1 MKKILKSLSVF
12 LAILLLLLSV
22 LTACSEPPVE
32 QPPETEAETEA
43 PPPVEDPVPEHIAEI
58 FDTKHTLKVREDGSF
73 RVLVISDVQSIGI
86 TLDDFIRNN
95 IVELVVREDPDLVLF
110 LGDNTVNMTD
120 EYQLRMMLTDMTAYI
135 EARKIPWAHVYGNH
149 DDENGAL
156 TKEEQQRVYESFEY
170 CVSRTDS
177 EDIYGVG
184 NYVLPVL
191 NSDGDGVA
199 FNLFAFDSGTYLSA
213 EEQASLIPS
222 QTTFPG
228 YYGACYDYI
237 RPSQIEWYVNTS
249 RSMEEYF
256 GEKIPALAYFHIPL
270 QENYTAWENRGDLVY
285 EGEKREYIG
294 ASPINS
300 GLFTTMLDR
309 GDVKAVVTGHDHMN
323 DYAIDYCGIKLCSAA
338 SIGNEYYY
346 ADDMMGGRVFIFNE
360 AEPDTFKTY
369 MSYTCERNEDYTL
382 PSTAIASGTAQ
393 NFEGDGVRLDVTAIE
408 CSRED
413 YQKYDQIKYD
423 IFEDKGVNGSSAFGV
438 TRTGYSSTPSQNTV
452 ECRISLDN
460 IGTVGSN
467 RYLRVWLDLRG
478 DTTAVDLGK
487 MSLGVC
493 VDRQACAPHT
503 TTSLG
508 GAVTYYYLAEGSD
521 TWTTLTADQ
530 NGYIGTDAGVSL
542 EGLCGWFAVEL
553 DDLYQ
558 PYFRKMLT
566 SSDCVTDMFI
576 FFTQA
581 NESMT
586 GQYIY
591 IDDIAF
597 VENYTDFN

>member
-1 MKKILKSLSVF
+1 MRKISKSLSVL
-12 LAILLLLLSV
+12 LAILLLILSV
-22 LTACSEPPVE
+22 LTACSN
-32 QPPETEAETEA
+32 QKDKLPPETEPETEA
-43 PPPVEDPVPEHIAEI
+43 LAPEEEPIPEHITEI
-58 FDTKHTLKVREDGSF
+58 LDTKHTLKVREDGSF
-73 RVLVISDVQSIGI
+73 RVLVISDVQSIGE
-86 TLDDFIRNN
+86 TLDGFIRNN

-110 LGDNTVNMTD
+110 LGDNTVNMTN
-120 EYQLRMMLTDMTAYI
+120 ENMLRMMLTDMTAYI

-149 DDENGAL
+149 DDENSAL
-156 TKEEQQRVYESFEY
+156 SKEEQQRVYESFEY

-191 NSDGDGVA
+191 NSDGNGVA
-199 FNLFAFDSGTYLSA
+199 FNLFAFDSGTYLNA
-213 EEQASLIPS
+213 DEKASLIPNG
-222 QTTFPG
+222 TTYPG
-228 YYGACYDYI
+228 YYGASYDYI
-237 RPSQIEWYVNTS
+237 RPSQIEWYTNTS
-249 RSMEEYF
+249 KAMEEYY
-256 GEKIPALAYFHIPL
+256 GEKIPAIAYFHIPL
-270 QENYTAWENRGDLVY
+270 QENYTAWENREALVF

-309 GDVKAVVTGHDHMN
+309 GDVKAIVTGHDHMN

-346 ADDMMGGRVFIFNE
+346 ADDMVGGRVFVFNE
-360 AEPDTFKTY
+360 AQPDNFNTY
-369 MSYTCERNEDYTL
+369 MSYTCERKADYTL
-382 PSTAIASGTAQ
+382 PTTPITSGTVQ
-393 NFEGDGVRLDVTAIE
+393 NFESSDIGLDITAIG

-413 YQKYDQIKYD
+413 YQRYYQIKYD
-423 IFEDKGVNGSSAFGV
+423 IFKDKGVGGSSAFGV
-438 TRTGYSSTPSQNTV
+438 TRTEYSTTPSQNTV

-467 RYLRVWLDLRG
+467 KYLRVWLDLRG
-478 DTTAVDLGK
+478 DTAAVDLGK

-508 GAVTYYYLAEGSD
+508 GSVTYYYLADGSD
-521 TWTTLTADQ
+521 TWITLTADQ
-530 NGYIGTDAGVSL
+530 NGYIGADAGVSL

-558 PYFRKMLT
+558 PYFKKMLT
-566 SSDCVTDMFI
+566 STDCVTDMFI
-576 FFTQA
+576 FFTPA
-581 NESMT
+581 NET
-586 GQYIY
+586 VTNQYIY
-591 IDDIAF
+591 IDDVSL
-597 VENYTDFN
+597 VENYTQFN